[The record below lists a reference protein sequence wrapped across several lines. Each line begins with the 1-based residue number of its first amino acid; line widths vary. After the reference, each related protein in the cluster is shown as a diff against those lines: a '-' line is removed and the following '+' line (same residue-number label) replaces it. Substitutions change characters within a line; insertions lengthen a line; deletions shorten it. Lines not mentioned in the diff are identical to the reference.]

1 MFLAWSVVV
10 LGSTPYV
17 AGDSVDPLALAR
29 ASGDDF
35 GTAILYFSLLAVG
48 TSLLGFATGLVDFFG
63 DLLSLDGDN
72 RPPYLWAAALAPPAA
87 IAALFGNPSLF
98 FAAVDLAGVYGI
110 LVLFGVVPALMAYG
124 SRYGDAALD
133 ADEAAPEA
141 VPGGRASLGAIAG
154 VATAIIGLETY
165 GRLGVG

>member
-1 MFLAWSVVV
+1 ME
-10 LGSTPYV
+10 
-17 AGDSVDPLALAR
+17 
-29 ASGDDF
+29 
-35 GTAILYFSLLAVG
+35 
-48 TSLLGFATGLVDFFG
+48 GLE
-63 DLLSLDGDN
+63 GDN
-72 RPPYLWAAALAPPAA
+72 RPPYLWAAALVPPAA

-110 LVLFGVVPALMAYG
+110 LVLFGVVPALMAWG
-124 SRYGDAALD
+124 SRYGTDALE

-154 VATAIIGLETY
+154 FATAIIGLETY

>member
-1 MFLAWSVVV
+1 MAVYHLCVRPPLTEEQMRRKASWQLGGSADGILFDSKGFFLRVWLTMHLDLMA
-10 LGSTPYV
+10 
-17 AGDSVDPLALAR
+17 A
-29 ASGDDF
+29 
-35 GTAILYFSLLAVG
+35 
-48 TSLLGFATGLVDFFG
+48 GLVDFFG
-63 DLLSLDGDN
+63 DLLNLEGDN

-110 LVLFGVVPALMAYG
+110 LVLFGVVPALMAWG
-124 SRYGDAALD
+124 SRYGAAALD
-133 ADEAAPEA
+133 ADDAAPEA

-154 VATAIIGLETY
+154 FAAAIIGLETY